1 MIQSYLKDE
10 AQKILPE
17 LEWSI
22 EFYTGEDNTGTV
34 YSEAGDP
41 PDTYEVRYRYPQYMF
56 LVRSSNW
63 GSASKCIQVLMNHF
77 HNQQNLYVE
86 MDPVP
91 YRIFSIEALGE
102 PLRLGVKD
110 NVMEWTLNVQ
120 VLLREVKEI

>member
-41 PDTYEVRYRYPQYMF
+41 PDTYEVGYRYPQYMF
-56 LVRSSNW
+56 MIRSSDW
-63 GSASKCIQVLMNHF
+63 GNASKYVQVLMNHF
-77 HNQQNLYVE
+77 HNQQSLYVE
-86 MDPVP
+86 MDSVP

-110 NVMEWTLNVQ
+110 NVMEWTLNVK
-120 VLLREVKEI
+120 VLLREVKEK